1 MDLAEL
7 VLTPSGDGVRFRL
20 RVAPGARRDG
30 LVGVHGDALKL
41 AVRAV
46 AEKGRANEAVLHLLA
61 DALGVPARQV
71 VLVAGAGSRDKIVE
85 VRGVEPGDVRG
96 RLAAAIASGTVR
108 ERGSAGG

>member
-30 LVGVHGDALKL
+30 LVGVHGGALKL

-46 AEKGRANEAVLHLLA
+46 AEKGRANEAVLALLA
-61 DALGVPARQV
+61 DALGVPAQQV
-71 VLVAGAGSRDKIVE
+71 ALVAGGGGRDKIVAVRGLGPDE
-85 VRGVEPGDVRG
+85 VRV
-96 RLAAAIASGTVR
+96 RLAAALAAGAGR
-108 ERGSAGG
+108 ERGSGGR